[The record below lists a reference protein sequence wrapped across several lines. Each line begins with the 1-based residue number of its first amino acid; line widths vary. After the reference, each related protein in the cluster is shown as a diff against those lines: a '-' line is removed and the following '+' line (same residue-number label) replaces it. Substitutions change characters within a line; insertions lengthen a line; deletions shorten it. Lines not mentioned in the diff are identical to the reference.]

1 MAEPYEMLIV
11 DDERIER
18 EGIKS
23 LIRKY
28 QLPFHVAEACD
39 GSAAKEFLQSHPV
52 DVVFTDIVMPLCN
65 GVELARWIRT
75 AMPESITVIYSA
87 YGEFEYAQKALE
99 ARVLKYVLKP
109 LCPERFRAE
118 MEEVAL
124 LCEQRRSRRRE
135 QEQWQRRKRRSALLR
150 ALYAPA
156 EAPLPSWP
164 DPRPRG
170 MALLETAD
178 RFFDRS
184 GDQLDAF
191 CQTAFPG
198 GDLLILNE
206 RQGLLLFPWEDGGLP
221 PSRCV
226 GYPERLLAGAAGS
239 PILRRLRHAVFPSPG
254 HGGPAFPAG
263 GADGKRLFSPGKRPP
278 VPGRPHR
285 APLGGKGR
293 RTTLHPCHG
302 GAGKAPQRPG
312 FPPGPEPAHRLLRL
326 PGSKLISKRPYRTL
340 PWPGC

>member
-1 MAEPYEMLIV
+1 
-11 DDERIER
+11 
-18 EGIKS
+18 
-23 LIRKY
+23 
-28 QLPFHVAEACD
+28 
-39 GSAAKEFLQSHPV
+39 
-52 DVVFTDIVMPLCN
+52 MPLCN

-75 AMPESITVIYSA
+75 AMPESVTVIYSA

-206 RQGLLLFPWEDGGLP
+206 RQGLLLFPWEDGASPLPEVWDALRGFWRERQVSRFFAAFGTPVSHPRDMAAQLSQLEGLMENAFSSRKAPPCSWTPP
-221 PSRCV
+221 PS
-226 GYPERLLAGAAGS
+226 AA
-239 PILRRLRHAVFPSPG
+239 R
-254 HGGPAFPAG
+254 
-263 GADGKRLFSPGKRPP
+263 GKRTKNSAASAPWRSRQSSAAPRISARP
-278 VPGRPHR
+278 
-285 APLGGKGR
+285 
-293 RTTLHPCHG
+293 
-302 GAGKAPQRPG
+302 
-312 FPPGPEPAHRLLRL
+312 
-326 PGSKLISKRPYRTL
+326 
-340 PWPGC
+340 